1 MIREIIQRQKFEKE
15 QLIKANY
22 IEREKFVFAKSWL
35 STDLVK
41 VIIGPRRA
49 GKSVFALMLLREVP
63 FIYFNFDDEIFISN
77 NQVDTDELMKEL
89 HAVYGGINTI
99 LFDEVQNLP
108 NWELFV
114 ERLKREGYN
123 LIITGSN
130 AKLLSKELATSL
142 TGRHIPIEIM
152 PFNFKE
158 FLLANNYK
166 LDNELIS
173 IPQKKGELLNLIEKY
188 LTEGGFPEVVV
199 KNFGVEE
206 YLGVLFDSIL
216 FKDVVKR
223 YKVRFSN
230 QIQNLASFLVNN
242 FSSYYTLRKLKEAL
256 SLRSV
261 TTVQKYI
268 EYLEEAYLI
277 FHLDCFSFKFSCK
290 SKSPKKVYVVDNG
303 YINAKALRYSPDH
316 GKLME
321 NLVFTELVKRGFMP
335 NRDLFYYKTRNGN
348 EVDFVIKKDLKVTE
362 LIQASYQTN
371 NIGNEQREIKSLVQA
386 SKELNGDLL
395 TVLTWDEEKDV
406 HSNDKVIH
414 FIPLWKWLMG
424 LPNKAGSE

>member
-123 LIITGSN
+123 LIVTGSN

-173 IPQKKGELLNLIEKY
+173 IPQKKGELLNLVEKY
-188 LTEGGFPEVVV
+188 LTVGGFPEIVV

-277 FHLDCFSFKFSCK
+277 FHLDCFSFKFSGK

-335 NRDLFYYKTRNGN
+335 NCDLFYYKTRNDN

-362 LIQASYQTN
+362 LIQVSYQTN
-371 NIGNEQREIKSLVQA
+371 NISTEQGEIKSLVQA
-386 SKELNGDLL
+386 SEELNGDLL
-395 TVLTWDEEKDV
+395 TVLTWDEEKNV
-406 HSNDKVIH
+406 HSDDKVIH
-414 FIPLWKWLMG
+414 FIPVWKWL
-424 LPNKAGSE
+424 LS

>member
-77 NQVDTDELMKEL
+77 NQVDTDELIKEL

-123 LIITGSN
+123 LIITSSN

-158 FLLANNYK
+158 FLLFINYK

-173 IPQKKGELLNLIEKY
+173 VPKKKGELLNLIEKY
-188 LTEGGFPEVVV
+188 LTEGG
-199 KNFGVEE
+199 
-206 YLGVLFDSIL
+206 
-216 FKDVVKR
+216 
-223 YKVRFSN
+223 
-230 QIQNLASFLVNN
+230 
-242 FSSYYTLRKLKEAL
+242 L
-256 SLRSV
+256 S
-261 TTVQKYI
+261 
-268 EYLEEAYLI
+268 
-277 FHLDCFSFKFSCK
+277 
-290 SKSPKKVYVVDNG
+290 
-303 YINAKALRYSPDH
+303 
-316 GKLME
+316 
-321 NLVFTELVKRGFMP
+321 
-335 NRDLFYYKTRNGN
+335 
-348 EVDFVIKKDLKVTE
+348 
-362 LIQASYQTN
+362 
-371 NIGNEQREIKSLVQA
+371 
-386 SKELNGDLL
+386 
-395 TVLTWDEEKDV
+395 
-406 HSNDKVIH
+406 
-414 FIPLWKWLMG
+414 
-424 LPNKAGSE
+424 